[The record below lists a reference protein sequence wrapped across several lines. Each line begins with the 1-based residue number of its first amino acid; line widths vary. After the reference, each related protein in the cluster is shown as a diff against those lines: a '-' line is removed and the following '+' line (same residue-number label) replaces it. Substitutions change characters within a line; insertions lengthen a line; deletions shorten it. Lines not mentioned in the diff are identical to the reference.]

1 MSVGRGGDLSCP
13 LQPWRKYWW
22 LLKWWQGQAS
32 NSKEE
37 VRKFLVWWN
46 HHQARLNS
54 NSGGFYYSFRKVADV
69 KQGLLSPYLLRKSL
83 NFWKNE
89 IANLTLHFHRCVT
102 RKFFPCRSSDNP
114 DRNIGG
120 GGRRLLGCSFLS
132 LVKKEKKKYW
142 QEASKTQIGK
152 IWSSCNRHVNTGRSS
167 IHTCNVA
174 LHKGGEKQVIQLQIT
189 YFIWNINERQKSFKT
204 SQCQPIRKVRAY
216 KDPSL
221 KKMDSMKIHNKEVY
235 SWSTLFPFRKI
246 SFTNLSKTS

>member
-13 LQPWRKYWW
+13 LQPWRKYWR
-22 LLKWWQGQAS
+22 LLSWWPGQAS

-37 VRKFLVWWN
+37 VREFLVWWN

-54 NSGGFYYSFRKVADV
+54 NRGGFITVLEKC
-69 KQGLLSPYLLRKSL
+69 QMSPYLLRKSL

-120 GGRRLLGCSFLS
+120 GGRRLLELMFFPFIS
-132 LVKKEKKKYW
+132 KKKKKKKYW

-167 IHTCNVA
+167 IHTCSVA

-204 SQCQPIRKVRAY
+204 SPCQPIRKVRAY

-221 KKMDSMKIHNKEVY
+221 KKMDST
-235 SWSTLFPFRKI
+235 SPQQRGLFLKYAFPIQKD
-246 SFTNLSKTS
+246 